1 MQTPVILALLIF
13 YQFTN
18 AELTTN
24 PQGGFTSTHITTLPG
39 SPDDIFDAMT
49 GDILPWWDH
58 HFSENPKS
66 LKIEPWVG
74 GRFIEE
80 FDDEGNG
87 ALHATVILC
96 NRPNMIRFDGPLG
109 LTGRA
114 LTHVVTYE
122 FTPQQDST
130 QVKVT
135 VQLSGA
141 IDTEWATI
149 VDGVWKHFL
158 IEAFQPYV
166 LAGKHVGKARLS
178 R

>member
-1 MQTPVILALLIF
+1 MRRALLVLMLLAAHASF
-13 YQFTN
+13 

-24 PQGGFTSTHITTLPG
+24 PQGGFTSTHVTTLPG
-39 SPDDIFDAMT
+39 SPDEIFDAMT

-66 LKIEPWVG
+66 LRIEPWVG

-109 LTGRA
+109 LTGKA

-149 VDGVWKHFL
+149 VDGVWKHFV

-166 LAGKHVGKARLS
+166 LAGRHKDKPRLT